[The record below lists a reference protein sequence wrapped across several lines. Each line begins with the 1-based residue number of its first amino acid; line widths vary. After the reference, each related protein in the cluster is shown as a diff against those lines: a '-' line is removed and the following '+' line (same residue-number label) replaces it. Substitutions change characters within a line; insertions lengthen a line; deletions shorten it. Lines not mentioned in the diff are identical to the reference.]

1 MRLRLGAL
9 QTRVKRAELKRA
21 ELKKTIERANT
32 NELTLAQVML
42 PEDANPRGNVH
53 GGTLMKLADTA
64 GGVCATRHTRRRV
77 VTVVMDSMTF
87 EQPVYVGDLVI
98 VRAQVTWTGHTSI
111 ETEVSIKVEHVL
123 TGEMRHISTA
133 YFVYVAMDEDGHPTP
148 VSPFEAATPE
158 QRERWHAAEERRA
171 IRMRQRLARTGS

>member
-1 MRLRLGAL
+1 
-9 QTRVKRAELKRA
+9 V
-21 ELKKTIERANT
+21 IERANPD
-32 NELTLAQVML
+32 ELTLAQVML

-77 VTVVMDSMTF
+77 VTAVIDSMTF

-98 VRAQVTWTGHTSI
+98 VRALVTWTGRTSI

-123 TGEMRHISTA
+123 SGEIRAISTA
-133 YFVYVAMDEDGHPTP
+133 YFVYVAIDEDGRPTA
-148 VSPFEAATPE
+148 VRPFEPTTAE
-158 QRERWHAAEERRA
+158 QRQRWQAAEERRA
-171 IRMRQRLARTGS
+171 IRMRQRLASASA